1 MSTVEIENYR
11 WKCENFLKGYCPGKD
26 CDICAKM
33 TNRLLLKGLAKITHA
48 DEVFQLEPAT
58 VSSSSA
64 PVPPSNKS

>member
-48 DEVFQLEPAT
+48 DEVFQLEPA
-58 VSSSSA
+58 A
-64 PVPPSNKS
+64 VPPTSKS